1 MVSTQPNNLGSNI
14 KKLRAKKE
22 WSQDKLAKEADIPYT
37 TITKIETG
45 LIKAPSVFT
54 VEKIASAFDV
64 SIEQL
69 IR

>member
-1 MVSTQPNNLGSNI
+1 MVSSQPNILGANI

-22 WSQDKLAKEADIPYT
+22 WSQDRLAKEADIPYT

-54 VEKIASAFDV
+54 VDKIASTLDV